1 MRSSAQHVSKKRRQH
16 SQRRAEYV
24 PRRQRRITTLLARKR
39 LVSDRIEST
48 SSVAASGRCSFFS
61 SVEAAVSAAEST
73 NRGRHARHYSG
84 RAASSDFPLEK
95 STTWPEIAAPRFSS
109 FARKYFN
116 SCSARDRCCERC
128 SNRRASPGR
137 FAP

>member
-24 PRRQRRITTLLARKR
+24 PRGQRRITTLLARKR

-61 SVEAAVSAAEST
+61 SVEAAVSSAQSANPGGT
-73 NRGRHARHYSG
+73 PATTAG
-84 RAASSDFPLEK
+84 K
-95 STTWPEIAAPRFSS
+95 SNLLWHGPREWLT
-109 FARKYFN
+109 
-116 SCSARDRCCERC
+116 DT
-128 SNRRASPGR
+128 
-137 FAP
+137 

>member
-48 SSVAASGRCSFFS
+48 NSVAASGRCSFFS

-73 NRGRHARHYSG
+73 NRGRTPATTAEEPRART
-84 RAASSDFPLEK
+84 FLWK
-95 STTWPEIAAPRFSS
+95 
-109 FARKYFN
+109 
-116 SCSARDRCCERC
+116 
-128 SNRRASPGR
+128 NRRHGLR
-137 FAP
+137 